1 MAGVFAAT
9 QVDFVA
15 YLAIRNTLSGP
26 KAQAFDAHLIQYVC
40 WAIENSV
47 ALSSEEFAEWCAAA
61 KGEITGT
68 NSTQSNN
75 TPASDTLS

>member
-15 YLAIRNTLSGP
+15 YLAIRNTLNGP
-26 KAQAFDAHLIQYVC
+26 QAAAYDAHLIQYVC

-47 ALSSEEFAEWCAAA
+47 ALDSAEFAVWCARA
-61 KGEITGT
+61 KAEVKGT
-68 NSTQSNN
+68 NSAQLNT
-75 TPASDTLS
+75 TPATDTI